1 MIHGV
6 HAKYPIVLAPLAGW
20 SDAPFRR
27 LVKDF
32 GADMVYT
39 EMVSADGAIREQKK
53 TLALAEFVDAE
64 RPIVIQVFG
73 AEPETVAGAV
83 RVIAA
88 MKPDYIDINFG
99 CPARKIIKRGAG
111 SALMRD
117 LSLLQKIA
125 AAAVKA
131 TDIPISA
138 KLRSGWDV
146 ESINVVEAS
155 QRLQDVG
162 VQLLAIHPRTQTQ
175 QFKGISDWSLIEA
188 VKKSV
193 AIPVIGNGDVKSPY
207 DAKKMFDDTGCDA
220 VMLGRATCG
229 NPWFFDQVKKY
240 LNDGV
245 EPQPP
250 SFADR
255 VDVCIRHLEL
265 SADVFGPQRAVHMM
279 KKQVALYLKGL
290 PNASELRQ
298 RLLQL
303 HHYENMHAVLSQ
315 LTAEAQETT
324 EHMGR

>member
-6 HAKYPIVLAPLAGW
+6 DTKFPVVLAPLAGW

-27 LVKDF
+27 LVKEF

-53 TLALAEFVDAE
+53 TLALAEFNDAE

-83 RVIAA
+83 EIIAR

-117 LSLLQKIA
+117 LPLLQQIA
-125 AAAVKA
+125 ESAVRA
-131 TDIPISA
+131 TNIPISA
-138 KLRSGWDV
+138 KLRSGWDMDSV
-146 ESINVVEAS
+146 NVVEAA

-175 QFKGISDWSLIEA
+175 QFKGRSDWSLIKA
-188 VKKSV
+188 VKEKVS
-193 AIPVIGNGDVKSPY
+193 IPVIGNGDVKSPT
-207 DAKKMFDDTGCDA
+207 DAKDMFNETGCDA
-220 VMLGRATCG
+220 VMLGRAVCG
-229 NPWFFDQVKKY
+229 NPWLFYQVKKY

-245 EPQPP
+245 VPPEPT
-250 SFADR
+250 FDDR
-255 VDVCIRHLEL
+255 LEVCVRHLEL
-265 SADVFGPQRAVHMM
+265 SADVFGPKRAVHMM
-279 KKQVALYLKGL
+279 KKQVALYVKGF

-298 RLLQL
+298 RLFQVSE
-303 HHYENMHAVLSQ
+303 YNDMVEVL
-315 LTAEAQETT
+315 LMTKAQSLNVFV
-324 EHMGR
+324 